1 MILSTFDDNGN
12 AIIDE
17 IFKIFFRIILNLD
30 PSGPDF
36 DQV

>member
-17 IFKIFFRIILNLD
+17 IFKKKFVLLNLD